1 MYMYKYMY
9 KLYKDAYIL
18 LMYMYMYMY
27 ICIYCVQLISPL
39 PDISVVRSIQ
49 LLAWSAA
56 CGDVS
61 LSSDPTSIHNAFTKV
76 STELHVMY
84 ITVHVHTVYIHCTC
98 TCTCITEVMAY
109 MLTNNFYAIVG
120 PMECACVIHVYTR

>member
-1 MYMYKYMY
+1 MDMMFV
-9 KLYKDAYIL
+9 DCVPAFVVL
-18 LMYMYMYMY
+18 LSM
-27 ICIYCVQLISPL
+27 CVFNVHAHCVQLISPL

-76 STELHVMY
+76 STKLHVS
-84 ITVHVHTVYIHCTC
+84 
-98 TCTCITEVMAY
+98 
-109 MLTNNFYAIVG
+109 
-120 PMECACVIHVYTR
+120 